1 MSDLILQITCWQQLP
16 QQNLHLKKIIIE
28 SVDSYLLLTNNIY
41 QKLIP
46 GIHGLLQDHLQ
57 RQSRNVS
64 EPSSR
69 WSLGPQ
75 GPQRQTGK
83 TSPALMIN
91 MFLDYGLIC
100 F

>member
-28 SVDSYLLLTNNIY
+28 SVDSYLLLTNNIH

-46 GIHGLLQDHLQ
+46 GIHCYKITYNDKVVMFPNPLHAGHSVL
-57 RQSRNVS
+57 RV
-64 EPSSR
+64 PSSR
-69 WSLGPQ
+69 PVKLNQLWGS
-75 GPQRQTGK
+75 T
-83 TSPALMIN
+83 
-91 MFLDYGLIC
+91 C

>member
-28 SVDSYLLLTNNIY
+28 SVDSYLLLTNNIH

-46 GIHGLLQDHLQ
+46 GIHGLLQDHLR

-64 EPSSR
+64 EPSSH

-75 GPQRQTGK
+75 GPQQQTGK
-83 TSPALMIN
+83 T
-91 MFLDYGLIC
+91 
-100 F
+100 